1 MGIGG
6 CNHEG
11 PRPLPPF
18 SAHATMPC
26 HYIHISNVCTHVHCT
41 APAPATRRPR
51 TIKNNRD
58 ICSQD
63 KPVSFPITSFCRA
76 SFVSYRSPAI
86 SPKRVTAPT
95 VSRSFFVLIFFSLGS
110 GATLLVHFTVLLT
123 FLAHET
129 DATPRFPVC
138 CSLPTRC
145 SPRAPAISPRLQR
158 CRQRKEPT
166 AVTNIER
173 DWKTLDRT
181 GPREHRRLANHG
193 KLNRT
198 STRFTS
204 GPDRPSLVLF
214 SPEP

>member
-26 HYIHISNVCTHVHCT
+26 HYVHISNVCTHVYCT

-95 VSRSFFVLIFFSLGS
+95 VSRSFFVLIFFSWLRRDTVGSLHCPLDLLGARNGRHPPFS
-110 GATLLVHFTVLLT
+110 SLLLSAHSLLAARTCHFSSPAALSSEEGAHRGTKH
-123 FLAHET
+123 
-129 DATPRFPVC
+129 R
-138 CSLPTRC
+138 TR
-145 SPRAPAISPRLQR
+145 L
-158 CRQRKEPT
+158 E
-166 AVTNIER
+166 
-173 DWKTLDRT
+173 DT
-181 GPREHRRLANHG
+181 GPDGA
-193 KLNRT
+193 
-198 STRFTS
+198 S
-204 GPDRPSLVLF
+204 
-214 SPEP
+214 